1 MVAKTFS
8 VVTIIETFF
17 YKPINPFF
25 KEEDFHY
32 NKKASDLLD
41 VWLRILKFTWCY
53 RISTNSGK

>member
-8 VVTIIETFF
+8 VVTTIETFF

-32 NKKASDLLD
+32 KIKRHQIYLTFGLG
-41 VWLRILKFTWCY
+41 F
-53 RISTNSGK
+53 